1 MISNH
6 TYQNPTIISTD
17 GRTYQ
22 RSDNKINNQSVR
34 AKQTG
39 KMFGSEATAKI
50 TTEETINNPTETI
63 FSEEDFYGM
72 GKPQPV
78 N

>member
-1 MISNH
+1 MISRQ

-22 RSDNKINNQSVR
+22 RSDFKINNQSVR
-34 AKQTG
+34 AKKTV
-39 KMFGSEATAKI
+39 KIFGSEAAAKI
-50 TTEETINNPTETI
+50 TNEETLNNPTETI

-72 GKPQPV
+72 GKP
-78 N
+78 